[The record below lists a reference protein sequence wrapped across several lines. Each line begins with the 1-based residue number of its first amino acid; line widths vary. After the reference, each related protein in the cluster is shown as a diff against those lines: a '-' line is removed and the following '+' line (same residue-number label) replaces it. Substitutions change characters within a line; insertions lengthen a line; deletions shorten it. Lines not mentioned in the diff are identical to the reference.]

1 MPTGGVTLANAG
13 EFIKAGCAAVGVGS
27 TLLTTEILAK
37 NDWSALQ
44 KLAADYVAAV
54 QAAR

>member
-1 MPTGGVTLANAG
+1 
-13 EFIKAGCAAVGVGS
+13 
-27 TLLTTEILAK
+27 LLTTEILAK
-37 NDWSALQ
+37 NDWPALQ

>member
-1 MPTGGVTLANAG
+1 MTLANAG

-37 NDWSALQ
+37 NDWSALR